1 MQERR
6 WEPGSAMTLWD
17 RPSTIAV
24 RITAYVVG
32 AALVFDS
39 FQLAAQP
46 IDGPAGSIGGFPV
59 DLAKWAMTQG
69 GLVVVTLVI
78 LWSYRR
84 DFKKVIEAQQQE
96 LGVVTELAKE
106 CSAHIAQSAAAQREA
121 SQVQR
126 EFTAAFMRGGK

>member
-1 MQERR
+1 MR
-6 WEPGSAMTLWD
+6 LWVQ
-17 RPSTIAV
+17 PSTVAV
-24 RITAYVVG
+24 RLTAYAVG

-46 IDGPAGSIGGFPV
+46 LESTGSIGGFPV

-84 DFKKVIEAQQQE
+84 DFKRVIEAQQQE
-96 LGVVTELAKE
+96 LGVVTELVRD
-106 CSAHIAQSAAAQREA
+106 SSRHIAESAASQQALAQAHRELM
-121 SQVQR
+121 
-126 EFTAAFMRGGK
+126 AAMMMRNK